1 MKPKKI
7 MIRSLSIL
15 TDYKKNIQDK
25 IKESNLDEKAKIYIN
40 KSKEFSQDKD
50 IKNKSKNY
58 YEKFKSGLMNLER
71 IPILI
76 TSFLLILILW
86 IPMMYGSMTMSLL
99 TGQDGMSNKE
109 LNALQQRLDERYER
123 QLGE

>member
-1 MKPKKI
+1 MA
-7 MIRSLSIL
+7 
-15 TDYKKNIQDK
+15 DYKKNIQDK
-25 IKESNLDEKAKIYIN
+25 IKEAKLDEKAKVYVA
-40 KSKEFSQDKD
+40 KSKQYAEDKD
-50 IKNKSKNY
+50 LKKNA
-58 YEKFKSGLMNLER
+58 SGLFGKFVEGLKR
-71 IPILI
+71 LDTIPVLTLTFVMMILI
-76 TSFLLILILW
+76 W